1 MLRCEPTRATGFAP
15 AELMIGRPMVYPCEF
30 EKMEIDFEGV
40 KITTTNIQNLKSIR
54 KNNFEVASKKIKKAQ
69 EKYKQKYDKRMN
81 AKPFKIK
88 AGDKV
93 QYQRHKSKSIL
104 SKKEITRW
112 CPVKSY
118 LLVFSVDHKKQR
130 VFLQTQSGKKL
141 IRSHPFERIRKFKN

>member
-15 AELMIGRPMVYPCEF
+15 AELMIGRPMVYPREF

-40 KITTTNIQNLKSIR
+40 KI
-54 KNNFEVASKKIKKAQ
+54 KKAQ
-69 EKYKQKYDKRMN
+69 EKYKKNYDKRVN

-93 QYQRHKSKSIL
+93 QYKRYKSKRIL
-104 SKKEITRW
+104 SKEKITQW

-118 LLVFSVDHKKQR
+118 LLVFAVDHKKQR
-130 VFLQTQSGKKL
+130 VMLQDQFGKILK
-141 IRSHPFERIRKFKN
+141 RTHPFERIRKFKNLFYLFNDCSL